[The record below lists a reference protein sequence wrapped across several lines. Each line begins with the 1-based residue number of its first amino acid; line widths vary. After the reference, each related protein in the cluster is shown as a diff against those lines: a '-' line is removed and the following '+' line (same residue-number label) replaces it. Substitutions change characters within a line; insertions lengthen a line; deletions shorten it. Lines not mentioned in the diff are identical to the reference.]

1 MNLVLAFNF
10 IPPILNLPVHVSLGG
25 AGLTHQGTIRANDA
39 LKTENTL
46 GGYRA
51 SHSGPWE
58 CLRHSMIRRVLF
70 ISP

>member
-46 GGYRA
+46 GDVQA
-51 SHSGPWE
+51 TT
-58 CLRHSMIRRVLF
+58 VLV
-70 ISP
+70 SVYVTTRYEE